1 MGKTIFK
8 KIEQNFGFWMLL
20 FSVIG
25 FLVPDLFSWGNSI
38 TDKLLMFSFFLGCLR
53 IDFEEAVHLKS
64 NWGKLILFTFLNL
77 VVLPVLLYFITPFL
91 NVETRTGLFLI
102 MAACGGMLT
111 PLIASFVGLNVLWAV
126 VYVVISSSLIPFVL
140 PLLVKLMFGIN
151 MEISGLDMILFLAKI
166 VFPPALLAYVFRKY
180 FSGLSDRFMRYSGT
194 IGSINMSFF
203 IAIVIAH
210 NHAFLSEH
218 LFQWDTIPLLLMMT
232 FVFVIRYL
240 TGYVMPAASKKE
252 RWSNALLF
260 GVMNN
265 GLIILFANN
274 YFSEQV
280 MFVTLLSEVPWI
292 LAQPTFSKVYQ
303 YFNKLSN

>member
-1 MGKTIFK
+1 MSKSIFK
-8 KIEQNFGFWMLL
+8 KIEQNFGFWMVL

-25 FLVPDLFSWGNSI
+25 FLMPDLFRWGNTI

-77 VVLPVLLYFITPFL
+77 IVLPVFLYLITPFL
-91 NVETRTGLFLI
+91 NVDTRTGLFLI

-126 VYVVISSSLIPFVL
+126 VYVIISSSLIPFVL
-140 PLLVKLMFGIN
+140 PLLVQIMFGVQ
-151 MEISGLDMILFLAKI
+151 MDVSGSDMILFLARI
-166 VFPPALLAYVFRKY
+166 VFPPALLAYVVRKY
-180 FSGLSDRFMRYSGT
+180 TPGFSTRFMRYSGT
-194 IGSINMSFF
+194 IGSINMSLF

-210 NHAFLSEH
+210 NHAFLSAH
-218 LFQWDTIPLLLMMT
+218 LFHWSTIPLLLMMT
-232 FVFVIRYL
+232 SVFVIRYL
-240 TGYVMPAASKKE
+240 TGFFMPAANKKE

-265 GLIILFANN
+265 GLIILFANR
-274 YFSEQV
+274 YFSEHV
-280 MFVTLLSEVPWI
+280 MFITLLSEVPWI
-292 LAQPTFSKVYQ
+292 LAQPVFQKVYQ
-303 YFNKLSN
+303 YYNPD